1 MNMSEVEMRRI
12 AEMVAAL
19 DKAAGKKPTSTAGEL
34 NRQQICAALG
44 VSESTIRRLEQ
55 AGLPYTPV
63 GARSKRYD
71 LEECKNWLRENQICQ
86 SGKTARASST
96 SGSWSMAKEFT
107 ESCRKVQLR
116 VMPS

>member
-1 MNMSEVEMRRI
+1 MNMSEVEMRHI

-19 DKAAGKKPTSTAGEL
+19 DKAGGKRTANTAGEL

-71 LEECKNWLRENQICQ
+71 LEECKSWLKGNQICQ
-86 SGKTARASST
+86 SGKTARVNST
-96 SGSWSMAKEFT
+96 SESWSMAKEFT